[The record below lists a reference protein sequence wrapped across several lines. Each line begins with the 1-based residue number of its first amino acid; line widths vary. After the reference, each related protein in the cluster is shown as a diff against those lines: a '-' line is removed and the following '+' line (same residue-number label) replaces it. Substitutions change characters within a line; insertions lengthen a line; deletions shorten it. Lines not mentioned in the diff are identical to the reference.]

1 MRSSSSSRLEGG
13 GGASASSPR
22 NMTQP
27 ISIRRPPAVTHGT
40 GAVTVPSAS
49 AMNGVAASCPAP
61 RAPIIGSLPPPTVAM
76 MMPDLALPPPSPAA
90 DDSLM
95 GMASAAR
102 SAGHGRPTS
111 KLASSAPAAVAHFPD
126 RIRRGG
132 GTRMLGSF
140 REEAAE
146 GAMGA
151 ATEAAAAA
159 AAAGGGALFGTAAE
173 EANGAEQTVGSVTAI
188 SMLQE
193 ARGGVP
199 LVDGE
204 LIDDGG
210 LDTFGAA
217 GRMGTDSNSPVD
229 RSLLQQKTQR
239 TFSNTSD
246 GGDFGAAADAAL
258 RADAAARRGS
268 DNSDLSALEDGVEA
282 MGMTEEGDVVFDFED

>member
-1 MRSSSSSRLEGG
+1 
-13 GGASASSPR
+13 
-22 NMTQP
+22 MTQP

-40 GAVTVPSAS
+40 GAMAVPSAS
-49 AMNGVAASCPAP
+49 AMNGGVAASCPAP

-95 GMASAAR
+95 GMASAGR
-102 SAGHGRPTS
+102 RTGSAHGSRPAS

-126 RIRRGG
+126 RIRRST
-132 GTRMLGSF
+132 GTSMLGSF

-151 ATEAAAAA
+151 ATGAAVAA
-159 AAAGGGALFGTAAE
+159 AAAGGGGGGASFGTAAG
-173 EANGAEQTVGSVTAI
+173 EADGAEQTVGSVTAI

-199 LVDGE
+199 LGDDGE
-204 LIDDGG
+204 LLDDGG
-210 LDTFGAA
+210 LDTFGAV

-229 RSLLQQKTQR
+229 RSLLLQQKTQR